1 MFNRGISRVKRLML
15 DNGGTEPRFDIT
27 KITAFE
33 VISYSAL
40 EMLDNQGK
48 AVTSETDFT
57 KIFTKLVP
65 EYFPTKE
72 EKNLSVLI
80 RHLVAP
86 QKASELSVLLG
97 ITDRTLRNKYLTK
110 MLQAGVIE
118 LTIPE
123 KPTSRNQR
131 YRLKQE

>member
-1 MFNRGISRVKRLML
+1 ML
-15 DNGGTEPRFDIT
+15 DNGGPEPRFDIT

-33 VISYSAL
+33 VTSYSAL

-48 AVTSETDFT
+48 MVTSEADFT
-57 KIFTKLVP
+57 KLFTKMFTKLVP

-97 ITDRTLRNKYLTK
+97 ITDRTLRNRYLTK
-110 MLQAGVIE
+110 MLQAGVVE

-123 KPTSRNQR
+123 KPTSRNQP

>member
-1 MFNRGISRVKRLML
+1 ML

-48 AVTSETDFT
+48 AVPSETDFT
-57 KIFTKLVP
+57 KMFTKLVP
-65 EYFPTKE
+65 EYFPTEE
-72 EKNLSVLI
+72 EKNLYVLI
-80 RHLVAP
+80 RHLVTP

-97 ITDRTLRNKYLTK
+97 ITDRTLRNRYLTK